1 MHNTQTTKPLT
12 ARQQRWLEE
21 QRGFESSGLSILDF
35 CRQYHINQSTFYKR
49 RERLTELGIIQSRGS
64 KARSAKFIDAGS
76 ILANEPSNIRA
87 IESSSLSTPSF
98 EVRLELGAGVVL
110 TVSRR

>member
-1 MHNTQTTKPLT
+1 MHNTQTNQALT

-21 QRGFESSGLSILDF
+21 QRGFESSGLTILDF
-35 CRQYHINQSTFYKR
+35 CRQHHVNQSTFYKR

-64 KARSAKFIDAGS
+64 KAKSAEFIDAGS
-76 ILANEPSNIRA
+76 ISANGLSTLNLV
-87 IESSSLSTPSF
+87 ESSLATPSF
-98 EVRLELGAGVVL
+98 EVRLELGTGIIL